1 MSDKEIAI
9 IGEID
14 TEMTNKFMESVIGKN
29 QADFY
34 NNAKKETTVNEM
46 LAEINRHHNK
56 FNRLL
61 IIEDKYV
68 PEDCYGILI
77 VRPSEYVNFENKEEN
92 KGQR

>member
-14 TEMTNKFMESVIGKN
+14 TEMTNKFMESVIGRN